1 MDQSSA
7 DLPVTRLPMI
17 STLAMTTRDASVTS
31 SELVRLTAHNQVKT
45 PLSQSP
51 FLPSLTMLMMKRMKR
66 MKRKMRRKRKRRI
79 PPLLQLQ
86 SPAGMSFKRSKIIL
100 TIQTDILALFTR
112 STAKWIS
119 SKQSFSRSSR

>member
-1 MDQSSA
+1 
-7 DLPVTRLPMI
+7 MI

-45 PLSQSP
+45 PLSRSP
-51 FLPSLTMLMMKRMKR
+51 FLPSLTMLMMKKK
-66 MKRKMRRKRKRRI
+66 MKRKMRRRRKRRKRRI

-86 SPAGMSFKRSKIIL
+86 SPAGMSFKRLKIIL
-100 TIQTDILALFTR
+100 TILTDILALFTR

>member
-1 MDQSSA
+1 
-7 DLPVTRLPMI
+7 
-17 STLAMTTRDASVTS
+17 MTTRDASVTS

-45 PLSQSP
+45 PLSRSP
-51 FLPSLTMLMMKRMKR
+51 FLPSLTMLMMKKKMKR
-66 MKRKMRRKRKRRI
+66 KRKMRRKRRI

>member
-1 MDQSSA
+1 
-7 DLPVTRLPMI
+7 
-17 STLAMTTRDASVTS
+17 MTTRDASVTS
-31 SELVRLTAHNQVKT
+31 SELARLTAHNQVKT

-51 FLPSLTMLMMKRMKR
+51 FLPSLTMLMMKKKMKS
-66 MKRKMRRKRKRRI
+66 KMRRKSRI

-119 SKQSFSRSSR
+119 SKQSFSRSSK

>member
-1 MDQSSA
+1 
-7 DLPVTRLPMI
+7 
-17 STLAMTTRDASVTS
+17 MTTRDASVTS
-31 SELVRLTAHNQVKT
+31 SELARLTAHNQVKT

-51 FLPSLTMLMMKRMKR
+51 FLPSLTMLMMKRK
-66 MKRKMRRKRKRRI
+66 KRKMKRKRRI

-86 SPAGMSFKRSKIIL
+86 SPVGKSFKRSKIIL

-119 SKQSFSRSSR
+119 SKQSFSRSSK